1 MNFVAPYEKGWA
13 RLKPGEGLVASQ
25 TSKDFPPDRP
35 PTATYRTFPDSQ
47 VAPFPWAQSSH
58 RQARCRGS
66 YEMSARRIIA
76 AALLLGLAAPAFA
89 QADITSRVAAYKQR
103 VQLLED
109 QDAIE
114 NLQATYGYYF
124 DKGLWDQAAAL
135 FTRTGSFEYGQ
146 RGVYIGS
153 AHIQKAML
161 LFGPQGLAAGHLN
174 THMMLQPYIVVA
186 KDGKTATARWQ
197 GMMMLSQPGANG
209 VWGVGV
215 TNADYVKEAGVWK
228 ISSLHFYV
236 TAQTD
241 YDLGFTKSALPV
253 EGRARS
259 SRPTSRRR
267 CSIGPSRAPIF
278 PRSTSTIRSR
288 ASR

>member
-1 MNFVAPYEKGWA
+1 
-13 RLKPGEGLVASQ
+13 
-25 TSKDFPPDRP
+25 
-35 PTATYRTFPDSQ
+35 
-47 VAPFPWAQSSH
+47 
-58 RQARCRGS
+58 
-66 YEMSARRIIA
+66 MSARHIIA
-76 AALLLGLAAPAFA
+76 AALLLGIAAPSFA
-89 QADITSRVAAYKQR
+89 QGDLGSRVAAYKQR

-135 FTRTGSFEYGQ
+135 FTKTGSFEYGQ
-146 RGVYIGS
+146 RGVYIGP
-153 AHIQKAML
+153 ARIQKAML

-209 VWGVGV
+209 VWGVGL
-215 TNADYVKEAGVWK
+215 TNADYVKEGGVWK
-228 ISSLHFYV
+228 IASLHFFV

-241 YDLGFTKSALPV
+241 YDLGFTKSALPI
-253 EGRARS
+253 E
-259 SRPTSRRR
+259 
-267 CSIGPSRAPIF
+267 GPSALF
-278 PRSTSTIRSR
+278 PPDKPPTVQYRSFPGAYIPPFNFDHPVTGKPLKDIPEPVDTVTGRGK
-288 ASR
+288 

>member
-1 MNFVAPYEKGWA
+1 
-13 RLKPGEGLVASQ
+13 
-25 TSKDFPPDRP
+25 
-35 PTATYRTFPDSQ
+35 
-47 VAPFPWAQSSH
+47 
-58 RQARCRGS
+58 
-66 YEMSARRIIA
+66 MSARRIIA
-76 AALLLGLAAPAFA
+76 VALLLGLAQIPFAPAFA
-89 QADITSRVAAYKQR
+89 QADVASRVAAYKQR

-135 FTRTGSFEYGQ
+135 FTKTGSFEYGQ
-146 RGVYIGS
+146 HGVYVGPVR
-153 AHIQKAML
+153 IQKAML

-197 GMMMLSQPGANG
+197 GMMMLSRLGANG

-253 EGRARS
+253 EGPSALFPPDKPPTVQYRS
-259 SRPTSRRR
+259 
-267 CSIGPSRAPIF
+267 F
-278 PRSTSTIRSR
+278 PGAYIPPFNFDHPVTGKPLKDIPQPADTVTGRGK
-288 ASR
+288 

>member
-1 MNFVAPYEKGWA
+1 
-13 RLKPGEGLVASQ
+13 
-25 TSKDFPPDRP
+25 
-35 PTATYRTFPDSQ
+35 
-47 VAPFPWAQSSH
+47 
-58 RQARCRGS
+58 
-66 YEMSARRIIA
+66 MSARGIIA
-76 AALLLGLAAPAFA
+76 AALLLGLAQIPFGPAFA
-89 QADITSRVAAYKQR
+89 QGDVASRVAAYKQR

-135 FTRTGSFEYGQ
+135 FTKTGSFEYGQ
-146 RGVYIGS
+146 RGVYIGP
-153 AHIQKAML
+153 ARIQKAML

-186 KDGKTATARWQ
+186 KGGKTATARWQ

-209 VWGVGV
+209 VWGVGL

-253 EGRARS
+253 EGPSALFPPDKPPTVQYRS
-259 SRPTSRRR
+259 
-267 CSIGPSRAPIF
+267 F
-278 PRSTSTIRSR
+278 PGAYIPPFNFDHPVTGKPLKDIPEPVDTVTGRGK
-288 ASR
+288 

>member
-1 MNFVAPYEKGWA
+1 
-13 RLKPGEGLVASQ
+13 
-25 TSKDFPPDRP
+25 
-35 PTATYRTFPDSQ
+35 
-47 VAPFPWAQSSH
+47 
-58 RQARCRGS
+58 
-66 YEMSARRIIA
+66 MSARRIIA
-76 AALLLGLAAPAFA
+76 AALLLGLAAPSFA
-89 QADITSRVAAYKQR
+89 QSDLAGRVAAYKQR

-146 RGVYIGS
+146 RGVYVGP
-153 AHIQKAML
+153 ARIQKAML
-161 LFGPQGLAAGHLN
+161 LFGPQGLAAGQLN

-197 GMMMLSQPGANG
+197 GMMMLARPGANG
-209 VWGVGV
+209 VWGVGI

-228 ISSLHFYV
+228 IASLHFYV

-253 EGRARS
+253 EGPSALFPPDRPPTVQYRS
-259 SRPTSRRR
+259 
-267 CSIGPSRAPIF
+267 F
-278 PRSTSTIRSR
+278 PGAYIPPFNFDHPVTGKPLKDIPQPVDSVTGRGK
-288 ASR
+288 

>member
-1 MNFVAPYEKGWA
+1 
-13 RLKPGEGLVASQ
+13 
-25 TSKDFPPDRP
+25 
-35 PTATYRTFPDSQ
+35 
-47 VAPFPWAQSSH
+47 
-58 RQARCRGS
+58 
-66 YEMSARRIIA
+66 MSARRIIA
-76 AALLLGLAAPAFA
+76 AALLLGLAAPSFA
-89 QADITSRVAAYKQR
+89 QSDLAGRVAAYKQR

-146 RGVYIGS
+146 RGVYVGP
-153 AHIQKAML
+153 ARIQKAML
-161 LFGPQGLAAGHLN
+161 LFGPQGLAAGQLN

-197 GMMMLSQPGANG
+197 GMMMLARPGANG
-209 VWGVGV
+209 VWGVGI

-228 ISSLHFYV
+228 IASLHFYV

-253 EGRARS
+253 EGPSALFPPDKPPTVQYRS
-259 SRPTSRRR
+259 
-267 CSIGPSRAPIF
+267 F
-278 PRSTSTIRSR
+278 PGAYIPPFNFDHPVTGKPLKDIPQPVDSVTGRGK
-288 ASR
+288 

>member
-1 MNFVAPYEKGWA
+1 
-13 RLKPGEGLVASQ
+13 
-25 TSKDFPPDRP
+25 
-35 PTATYRTFPDSQ
+35 
-47 VAPFPWAQSSH
+47 
-58 RQARCRGS
+58 
-66 YEMSARRIIA
+66 MSARHIIA
-76 AALLLGLAAPAFA
+76 AALLLGIAAPSVA
-89 QADITSRVAAYKQR
+89 QGDLASRVAAYKQR

-146 RGVYIGS
+146 RGVYIGP
-153 AHIQKAML
+153 ARIQKAML

-186 KDGKTATARWQ
+186 RDGKTATARWQ

-209 VWGVGV
+209 VWGVGL
-215 TNADYVKEAGVWK
+215 TNADYVKEGGVWK
-228 ISSLHFYV
+228 IAGLHFFV

-241 YDLGFTKSALPV
+241 YDLGFTKSALP
-253 EGRARS
+253 
-259 SRPTSRRR
+259 
-267 CSIGPSRAPIF
+267 IDGPSALF
-278 PRSTSTIRSR
+278 PPDKLPTVQYRSFPGAYIPPFNFDHPVTGKPLKDIPEPVDTVTGRGK
-288 ASR
+288 